1 MLGNPVSCA
10 SRTFPVKV
18 YIHDREL
25 LTDHH
30 LDLNTLQLFVYQ
42 GSFRKGAGELDL
54 SNGPVSKASIGLGLG
69 HAWTCAQG
77 RHEAGLRACMGPGS
91 SCNDFGKEVLLAV
104 QYNIFECGGVAI
116 AVCISHKLADGTS
129 VVNFVNAWAGTCR
142 GESEVISPIFDAH
155 IHFPPRDI
163 TGFMPNEAYISKE
176 KIVTRRFVFN
186 KSSIAALKREAS
198 AAFGPEDRVA
208 SRVEVVSAFIWM
220 RFMVMARIRT
230 TKPKQ
235 VPAVHAVNLRE
246 RMVPQLPVHSFGN
259 LWGVAITA
267 ETPVEMEKDYHF
279 LVRQLRNAFLEI
291 NAEYSKKL
299 QDGPVGDLDFLGK
312 EDKQFQNFCK
322 FSSWCRFPV
331 YEVDFGMGKPTW
343 VCCSGIPIKNTAV
356 MISTKD
362 GDGIETWVNMN
373 EEDMAMFEND
383 QELLSYAS

>member
-1 MLGNPVSCA
+1 MLATFFDLTSFVKLLKLWRNRQPWFGGDNSCA
-10 SRTFPVKV
+10 ENKSAFPKSRLLKESLAETLTHFYPLAGIPINEEFSINCNDKGVD
-18 YIHDREL
+18 YIQARVLCKLSQAIHNPNGNDLIQL
-25 LTDHH
+25 LPFD
-30 LDLNTLQLFVYQ
+30 
-42 GSFRKGAGELDL
+42 
-54 SNGPVSKASIGLGLG
+54 
-69 HAWTCAQG
+69 
-77 RHEAGLRACMGPGS
+77 

-186 KSSIAALKREAS
+186 KSSIAALRREAS

-220 RFMVMARIRT
+220 RFMVMARTRT

-235 VPAVHAVNLRE
+235 IPAVHAVNLRE
-246 RMVPQLPVHSFGN
+246 KM
-259 LWGVAITA
+259 
-267 ETPVEMEKDYHF
+267 
-279 LVRQLRNAFLEI
+279 LRNAFLEI

-343 VCCSGIPIKNTAV
+343 VCCRGIPIKNEVV

-383 QELLSYAS
+383 QELHSYAS